1 MLKPA
6 LAFMVLLLTLTVIP
20 TPAAG
25 AEAEAGFAL
34 DYHLSFTEDDHPTV
48 EVRVSGAPTGSTTL
62 TFTTGSW
69 LGALSEPFSSVFVV
83 SRAVTPE
90 GKSLA
95 WSWRGNS
102 IDVANGSAP
111 EFVLAYQPDMS
122 RLGRPQGDMWQAF
135 AVFRRKAVFFVAETV
150 FPMPETEPARVTV
163 RFTLP
168 GRTKVFSNLEE
179 ENGVLVARTDLFG
192 NLRYDFAKAYFTG
205 GEPFF
210 SVSHETAWGDKYVYV
225 WFDRDIADMM
235 WLPSWGTTQWEE
247 AERYME
253 LAEQFAGY
261 FREKIGP
268 LPPRTVVFTNVK
280 NVTGLNVG
288 FNVDFYHWMQIW
300 PRDSVGD
307 LAHHVLHA
315 YDFWPSQS
323 KMWFTPNFSQPSGY
337 LREGLNTY
345 YEQVVPAEVLGD
357 DKYLGKLYVFLALDQ
372 RGSRFGIQANEMHRT
387 YNVSG
392 LKVYLLDQYIRQV
405 TGGANNLDDFIRT
418 LWDSVK
424 DNTQPHTPSA
434 QEIDAAFAEVVGQ
447 VNAGY
452 INDLVGQATF
462 DREAFASLE
471 PSFQAYVDWIS
482 DEYFWGNPAVLCA
495 FWDIAAAKG
504 REWPHYVNSPHTL
517 AVYRQTALQP
527 FKEYLAGLGKAK
539 FTEQDIVA
547 ALNHVTGKDHAGFFE
562 FWSGTGMSI
571 APADFAPLAAW
582 DPNARSEGD
591 LVRTMSQIGT
601 LWTEHYLPGIRQR
614 GEIVL
619 DEPAQQPTIGLQVSL
634 RSFTAFP
641 PEAEARAAISGKG
654 VSFRSSYQVLDRGV
668 YYTQASF
675 LVRISDP
682 EQRTL
687 SFDLILPSF
696 DSHPSFGVFK
706 LEGTGTTWMG
716 EVYSLHPAPPVR
728 FPLSVRGGEIIL
740 PDTLLSGE
748 SFTVHLEDQVS
759 RAGPAETVVVRGQ
772 AGQPVDVELFDQ
784 YGFLRGVEYTK
795 ATGTTAPTVGL
806 AALIVLLA
814 GAGVL
819 IARRLKKVRARGKAT
834 GS

>member
-1 MLKPA
+1 VLKPA
-6 LAFMVLLLTLTVIP
+6 LAFMVLLLALTVIP
-20 TPAAG
+20 TPVAG
-25 AEAEAGFAL
+25 AEAPAGLAL

-62 TFTTGSW
+62 TFTTGSY
-69 LGALSEPFSSVFVV
+69 LGCLSGSLSSVFVV
-83 SRAVTPE
+83 SGAVTPE
-90 GKSLA
+90 DKSLA

-102 IDVANGSAP
+102 VKVANGSAP
-111 EFVLAYQPDMS
+111 EFVLTYQPDMS
-122 RLGRPQGDMWQAF
+122 RLGQPSGDMWQAF
-135 AVFRRKAVFFVAETV
+135 AVFRRKVVFFVAEDV

-163 RFTLP
+163 CFTLP

-225 WFDRDIADMM
+225 WFDRDVADQM

-268 LPPRTVVFTNVK
+268 LPPRTVVFTNTK
-280 NVTGLNVG
+280 NAAGLNVG
-288 FNVDFYHWMQIW
+288 FNVDCYHWMQIW

-323 KMWFTPNFSQPSGY
+323 KMWFTPDSSQPSGY

-357 DKYLGKLYVFLALDQ
+357 DKYLGKLSVFLALDQ

-405 TGGANNLDDFIRT
+405 TGGESNVDDFMRT
-418 LWDSVK
+418 IWDSVK
-424 DNTQPHTPSA
+424 DNTRPHTLSA

-447 VNAGY
+447 ANAGY
-452 INDLVGQATF
+452 LNALVGQATF
-462 DREAFASLE
+462 DREAFASLA

-504 REWPHYVNSPHTL
+504 QEWPHYVNSPHTL
-517 AVYRQTALQP
+517 TRYRQTALQP
-527 FKEYLAGLGKAK
+527 FKEHLAGLGKQE
-539 FTEQDIVA
+539 FTQQDIIG

-562 FWSGTGMSI
+562 FWTDFGLPL

-582 DPNARSEGD
+582 DPNAHSEGQ
-591 LVRTMSQIGT
+591 LVNTWSQIGT
-601 LWTEHYLPGIRQR
+601 LWTEHYLSGIRQKA
-614 GEIVL
+614 EIVL
-619 DEPAQQPTIGLQVSL
+619 DEAVQQPTIGVQVSL

-641 PEAEARAAISGKG
+641 PEAEARAAISGKD
-654 VSFRSSYQVLDRGV
+654 VSFRSSYQVLDRGI
-668 YYTQASF
+668 YYRQATF
-675 LVRISDP
+675 QVTTSDP
-682 EQRTL
+682 ERRTF
-687 SFDLILPSF
+687 SFDLTLPSF

-706 LEGTGTTWMG
+706 PEGTDNTWMG
-716 EVYSLHPAPPVR
+716 EIYSFHPVPPVR

-748 SFTVHLEDQVS
+748 SFTVHLGDQATQ
-759 RAGPAETVVVRGQ
+759 AGPAETVVVRGQ
-772 AGQPVDVELFDQ
+772 AGQPVSVELFDR
-784 YGFLRGVEYTK
+784 YGFLRGVEYT
-795 ATGTTAPTVGL
+795 TGTTATTVGL

-819 IARRLKKVRARGKAT
+819 IAGRLKKARARAKAT